1 MMAHDEAVFRGST
14 HEHIESASNINPGYA
29 QRIASP
35 TTTGSVHR
43 TLALNTQVEL
53 AEALHTSV
61 RSPGRSRR
69 GPPTRAST
77 RNREKRSLTIRIMP
91 KAAAALRPSNSD
103 AVQVEAAP
111 SSKHLPSLQPHVRWI
126 FRSTESPRLV
136 NCQSL
141 STVSTNSPL
150 VTRREELHAQGS
162 GAGRALTSQLFQ
174 RVLKGCCKPLQQR
187 GQFSAGNPT

>member
-1 MMAHDEAVFRGST
+1 
-14 HEHIESASNINPGYA
+14 
-29 QRIASP
+29 
-35 TTTGSVHR
+35 
-43 TLALNTQVEL
+43 
-53 AEALHTSV
+53 
-61 RSPGRSRR
+61 
-69 GPPTRAST
+69 
-77 RNREKRSLTIRIMP
+77 MP
-91 KAAAALRPSNSD
+91 KAGRVRPTLRKAAAAALRPSNSD

-111 SSKHLPSLQPHVRWI
+111 SSKHLPSLQPHIRWI